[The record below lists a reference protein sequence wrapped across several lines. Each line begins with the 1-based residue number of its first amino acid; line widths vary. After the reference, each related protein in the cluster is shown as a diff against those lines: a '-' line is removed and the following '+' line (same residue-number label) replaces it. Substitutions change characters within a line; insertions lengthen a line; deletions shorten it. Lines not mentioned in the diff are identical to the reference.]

1 MKQYQDLS
9 HNIRDGLI
17 SYKGLPAPLVCDF
30 LSREESRKTYA
41 NGEAFHIAKIEMVAN
56 TGTYIDCPF
65 HRYEEGEG
73 FGSIEISRM
82 ADLPGIMISVSHK
95 ERLAIDASDFEGLDL
110 KGKAVLVHTD
120 WDQYW
125 EQDQYFENHPHLTA
139 AAAEYLREQDI
150 ALLGIDALNVDD
162 TSTNARPVHST
173 LLGAGILIVEHLCE
187 LNKIK
192 GKEFLFSALP
202 PKFEGVGSFPVR
214 AYAEIIS

>member
-1 MKQYQDLS
+1 MRRYQDLS
-9 HNIRDGLI
+9 HNIREGLI

-30 LSREESRKTYA
+30 LSREESRKIYEQ
-41 NGEAFHIAKIEMVAN
+41 GESFHIAKIEMVAN

-73 FGSIEISRM
+73 FGSIGISRM
-82 ADLPGIMISVSHK
+82 SDLPGLMVSVSHQD
-95 ERLAIDASDFEGLDL
+95 RLAIDRSDFEGLDL

-120 WDQYW
+120 WDLYW
-125 EQDQYFENHPHLTA
+125 EQDQYFEGHPHLTA
-139 AAAEYLREQDI
+139 AAANYLKEQKV

-162 TSTNARPVHST
+162 TSKNARPVHST
-173 LLGAGILIVEHLCE
+173 LLGAGILIVEHLCN
-187 LNKIK
+187 LSSIK